1 MLAFPGAWPSG
12 YKLITKLQGVGR
24 FTIMDDAMVSEA
36 DLGVNFFLDRSCLGR
51 PRAECC
57 AELLLE
63 LNPEV
68 QGDWFPKTTSR
79 PAVPTTGSKKL
90 RLAGTGAGPDPV
102 DLKAVLGDS
111 ATFTVILYTLPIKK
125 DALALVEAYG
135 RSHKTPIVRVH
146 SAGFYSYF
154 HINLPGA
161 FPIVDT
167 HPDDNATTDLRLLD
181 PWDDLVSFCRGITAN
196 LDELSDDEH
205 GHVPFVAILM
215 HYLDVWRETHD
226 GQYPETYKEKVEFRD
241 LVAGGMRST
250 NAQGGE
256 ENFEEARAAVLKTIA
271 KPTLPSSLEAV
282 FEYQHASTVG
292 PSNISIQFSRL
303 TWKWLTMG

>member
-1 MLAFPGAWPSG
+1 MILE
-12 YKLITKLQGVGR
+12 GVGR

-68 QGDWFPKTTSR
+68 QGDWFPKSNSR
-79 PAVPTTGSKKL
+79 PAVLTSVSKKL
-90 RLAGTGAGPDPV
+90 CLDAGTGPDPV
-102 DLKAVLGDS
+102 DLKAILGDS
-111 ATFTVILYTLPIKK
+111 ATFTIILYTLPIKE
-125 DALALVEAYG
+125 DVLELVEAYG
-135 RSHKTPIVRVH
+135 RSHKTPIVSVH

-167 HPDDNATTDLRLLD
+167 HPDDNATTDLRLLA

-196 LDELSDDEH
+196 IDDLGDDEH

-215 HYLDVWRETHD
+215 YYLDVWREAHG
-226 GQYPETYKEKVEFRD
+226 GQHPSTYKEKLEFREM
-241 LVAGGMRST
+241 VTGGMRT
-250 NAQGGE
+250 KNAEGGE
-256 ENFEEARAAVLKTIA
+256 ENFEEAKAAVLKTITM
-271 KPTLPSSLEAV
+271 PTLPSSLGEV
-282 FEYQHASTVG
+282 FEYQHANTVG
-292 PSNISIQFSRL
+292 PPDMFIHS
-303 TWKWLTMG
+303 T